1 MCLVNYMLFEKE
13 QQENILNNDQ
23 TNELEYKRKYGFLN
37 ELQSAVRTDEE
48 YAKFK
53 GYID

>member
-1 MCLVNYMLFEKE
+1 MLFEKE
-13 QQENILNNDQ
+13 QEENTFNTEINN
-23 TNELEYKRKYGFLN
+23 EIEYKRKYGFLN

>member
-1 MCLVNYMLFEKE
+1 MLFERK
-13 QQENILNNDQ
+13 QPENE
-23 TNELEYKRKYGFLN
+23 TNYELLKQIEYKSKFGFLE
-37 ELQSAVRTDEE
+37 ELKSSVRTDEE

>member
-1 MCLVNYMLFEKE
+1 MLFEKK
-13 QQENILNNDQ
+13 QQEAE
-23 TNELEYKRKYGFLN
+23 TNYELLKQIEYKNKFGFL
-37 ELQSAVRTDEE
+37 EQLQSSVRTDEE

>member
-1 MCLVNYMLFEKE
+1 MFNISFKNKE
-13 QQENILNNDQ
+13 EIQENNNIYEQ
-23 TNELEYKRKYGFLN
+23 ELKDKYKYGFLN
-37 ELQSAVRTDEE
+37 ELQNSVRTDEE